1 MGDLSAFSDADLQ
14 AELKRR
20 KAAHKPSPAFKC
32 DRCGEV
38 GYFIGH
44 FSQWRFE
51 IQHQMFH
58 DKHRSCPAYFGGGG
72 I

>member
-1 MGDLSAFSDADLQ
+1 MDLSAFSDAELQ
-14 AELKRR
+14 EELKRR

-38 GYFIGH
+38 GYFTGH
-44 FSQWRFE
+44 FSPRYFE
-51 IQHQMFH
+51 MQHDQFH
-58 DKHRSCPAYFGGGG
+58 RKHRDCPAHFAGGG